1 MESARRLRENCARNC
16 APELRGRNCAAAAAH
31 RLEELDELAEA
42 RGLEAEEEGEEAG
55 GAEQRRQR
63 ELVAGRADAVR
74 EA

>member
-1 MESARRLRENCARNC
+1 MESARLRAFARRNC
-16 APELRGRNCAAAAAH
+16 AAELRGRNCAAAAH

-55 GAEQRRQR
+55 GAEQRCQR
-63 ELVAGRADAVR
+63 ELVAGRADAIR

>member
-1 MESARRLRENCARNC
+1 MESARLRENCAR
-16 APELRGRNCAAAAAH
+16 LRARIARRGNCAAAAAH

-63 ELVAGRADAVR
+63 ELVAGRADAIR

>member
-1 MESARRLRENCARNC
+1 MDGARLRANGAELRA
-16 APELRGRNCAAAAAH
+16 ELRGRNCAAAAAH

-42 RGLEAEEEGEEAG
+42 RGLEPEEEGEEAG